1 MIGVIEKTPIA
12 DLIPLGKGL
21 FRGEGE
27 LGNQTIRFLIRLGK
41 DGRVYVL
48 RAVAKSK
55 AAA

>member
-27 LGNQTIRFLIRLGK
+27 QGNQTIRFLIRLDK

-48 RAVAKSK
+48 RAVVRSK

>member
-1 MIGVIEKTPIA
+1 MFGVIERTPIA
-12 DLIPLGKGL
+12 DLIPLGEGL

-27 LGNQTIRFLIRLGK
+27 SGNQIVRFLIRLGK

-48 RAVAKSK
+48 RAVVRSR